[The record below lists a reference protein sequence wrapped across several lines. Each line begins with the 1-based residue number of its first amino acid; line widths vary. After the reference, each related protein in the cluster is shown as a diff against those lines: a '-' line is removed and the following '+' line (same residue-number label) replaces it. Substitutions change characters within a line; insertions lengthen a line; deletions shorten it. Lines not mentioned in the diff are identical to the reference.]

1 LTPEAP
7 LWIDGSS
14 DAGDRLEFEQQVQVD
29 HSGAEVEQ
37 AAAAARDARDHLS
50 RCLDQQEATSAGHAA
65 RTVAATGAAVV
76 RVAPALPE
84 DPTIHRP

>member
-1 LTPEAP
+1 VTPRCADGNLTT
-7 LWIDGSS
+7 
-14 DAGDRLEFEQQVQVD
+14 V
-29 HSGAEVEQ
+29 
-37 AAAAARDARDHLS
+37 
-50 RCLDQQEATSAGHAA
+50 QQEATSAGHAA

>member
-1 LTPEAP
+1 MRTQLFLVTHRCADGNLTT
-7 LWIDGSS
+7 
-14 DAGDRLEFEQQVQVD
+14 V
-29 HSGAEVEQ
+29 
-37 AAAAARDARDHLS
+37 
-50 RCLDQQEATSAGHAA
+50 QQEATSAGHAA